1 MADDPRTGE
10 RQKTKDPTHTHF
22 EIPDDAMAA
31 LLRAKSGTERLRMA
45 FGMWRTA
52 RLIVTAGVR
61 DQHPEWTDAQVGREV
76 ARRMSHGTE

>member
-1 MADDPRTGE
+1 MAEDRNARE
-10 RQKTKDPTHTHF
+10 RQEVKDLNRAHF
-22 EIPDDAMAA
+22 EIPDEAMIT
-31 LLRAKSGTERLRMA
+31 LLRAKSGTERLRIA

-61 DQHPEWTDAQVGREV
+61 DQHPEWTEAQVEREV